1 MKRKEDAVGMIRM
14 MKPADDRM
22 GRRCAAPT
30 AALLA
35 ALILLAGSSGCDTIS
50 EDMGDAFRVFSMPSP
65 REASEMA
72 LDQHDAD
79 ARRRGTLLLA
89 NAPFG
94 GNPPYLRMYRNH
106 VELDPDPLV
115 QAAAI
120 RSLARWGDPADAPL
134 IASKLDHP
142 NVQVRWEAAK
152 GLQRLH
158 EPAVVPRL
166 LDTLDDSDEN
176 LDVRVAAA
184 TALGQYPQDRV
195 VQGLIAAL
203 DARPLAV
210 NLAARDSLRTLTGQT
225 LELEPREW
233 LAWYNETDA
242 PFAEQEDFL
251 YPTYQR
257 DQTWLEHLAFWYEPV
272 QEQPSL
278 PAGLGS
284 QGERRTYEAN

>member
-1 MKRKEDAVGMIRM
+1 MI
-14 MKPADDRM
+14 PDR
-22 GRRCAAPT
+22 RQTRQSTTLAAPL
-30 AALLA
+30 ALA
-35 ALILLAGSSGCDTIS
+35 AFLAGLGCDTIS
-50 EDMGDAFRVFSMPSP
+50 EDVGDAFRVFSMPTP

-94 GNPPYLRMYRNH
+94 GNPPYLRMYRSH
-106 VELDPDPLV
+106 AEMDPNPLV

-120 RSLARWGDPADAPL
+120 RALARWGDPSDAPL

-158 EPAVVPRL
+158 EPAVVPSL
-166 LDTLDDSDEN
+166 LSVLDNEEEN
-176 LDVRVAAA
+176 TDVRVAAA
-184 TALGQYPQDRV
+184 TALGQYAQDRV
-195 VQGLIAAL
+195 FQGLVAAL

-210 NLAARDSLRTLTGQT
+210 NLAAQESLRTLTGQT
-225 LELEPREW
+225 FELEPRAW
-233 LAWYNETDA
+233 LAWYGEAEA
-242 PFAEQEDFL
+242 PFAEQQDFL

-257 DQTWLEHLAFWYEPV
+257 DESWLEQLVFWDVRVE
-272 QEQPSL
+272 EQPSL
-278 PAGLGS
+278 PAGLS
-284 QGERRTYEAN
+284 SRGERRTYEEGDNDPGGAG